1 MKTWQYSC
9 LNLKCKKT
17 SLLNYYWTLDG
28 GRLQGHVRRF
38 EERTKYIG
46 EKKRARLTSGS
57 LSKIKHKKLSY
68 YEKQD
73 EEMINSL
80 YPFSIYS
87 PLSDGVLYH
96 SAALHACR
104 AHKGGEDSDNE
115 TDDFS
120 PSVLFHGD
128 IGAHPSPSQREGA
141 LPLTWVTAAC
151 WGFRAIFS

>member
-1 MKTWQYSC
+1 MRSATDNPRWA
-9 LNLKCKKT
+9 KKVE
-17 SLLNYYWTLDG
+17 LLNYYWTLDV

-38 EERTKYIG
+38 EERTKYI
-46 EKKRARLTSGS
+46 EPDVSRALFRNQT
-57 LSKIKHKKLSY
+57 KKLSY

-87 PLSDGVLYH
+87 PLSDGVLQH

-104 AHKGGEDSDNE
+104 AQKGGEDSDKE

-128 IGAHPSPSQREGA
+128 RGAHPQPSQREGA

-151 WGFRAIFS
+151 WRS

>member
-1 MKTWQYSC
+1 MYRRKKERDSRRALFRT
-9 LNLKCKKT
+9 LN
-17 SLLNYYWTLDG
+17 
-28 GRLQGHVRRF
+28 
-38 EERTKYIG
+38 
-46 EKKRARLTSGS
+46 
-57 LSKIKHKKLSY
+57 IKELSY

-104 AHKGGEDSDNE
+104 AQKGGEDCNDE
-115 TDDFS
+115 ADDFC
-120 PSVLFHGD
+120 PSVLFHSD

-141 LPLTWVTAAC
+141 LPLTWVSTAC